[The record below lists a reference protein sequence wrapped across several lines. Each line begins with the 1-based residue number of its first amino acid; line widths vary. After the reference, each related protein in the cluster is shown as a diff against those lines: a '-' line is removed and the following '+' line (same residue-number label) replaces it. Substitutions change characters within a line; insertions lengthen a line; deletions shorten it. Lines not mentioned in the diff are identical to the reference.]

1 MGRNLN
7 MSKVLFFDYDGT
19 LCSDNTHQVS
29 AGVKEALYQLKAK
42 GYYLFLN
49 TGRTKPIIEKDILA
63 LPFDGYLL
71 GCGSYIEY
79 HNEVLFQ
86 KYVDLSLKDEIV
98 KWIEDAGIEAF
109 FEGNEAIYRTNF
121 HSKRM
126 LDIVKL
132 HDQNGV
138 YMPHVSELKD
148 DFVKMF
154 VCHNDSEK
162 AKQFEQFMSK
172 HFHYIDRGYP
182 FAEIILKD
190 VSKATAI
197 RFICEH
203 LSLSLEDCYVF
214 GDSSNDMPMFELV
227 KNSALLS
234 NPIEKGHRTTLESMV
249 MHVCNDADHDG
260 LLEAFVK
267 FKLL

>member
-79 HNEVLFQ
+79 HNEILLQ

-98 KWIEDAGIEAF
+98 KWVDEAKIEAF
-109 FEGNEAIYRTNF
+109 FEGNSYVYRTDF
-121 HSKRM
+121 VSQRM
-126 LDIVKL
+126 LDIVEL
-132 HDQNGV
+132 HNQNGV
-138 YMPHVSELKD
+138 VMPPVSELKD

-154 VCHNDSEK
+154 VCHHDETK
-162 AKQFEQFMSK
+162 AKDFEAFMSK

-182 FAEIILKD
+182 YAEIVLKD
-190 VSKATAI
+190 VSKGTAI
-197 RFICEH
+197 EFICNH
-203 LSLSLEDCYVF
+203 LNLSLEDCYVF

-227 KNSALLS
+227 DRKS
-234 NPIEKGHRTTLESMV
+234 V
-249 MHVCNDADHDG
+249 V
-260 LLEAFVK
+260 
-267 FKLL
+267 